1 MIRTNPLS
9 VLRIKKV
16 ADEIRKSYS
25 IPLDTFF
32 PIYDYINELCDNNVL
47 NLQIL
52 EDDDEVF
59 SDGKIAFY
67 NPRDNFIYIK
77 DSVDA
82 ELNEG
87 VYRSNFTLA
96 HELFHYMQVQVL
108 NFKFEE
114 VDEVEP
120 FRDPEWQANEF
131 AAQLLIPE
139 EYVGLD
145 AEELVEKFHV
155 SIEAAL
161 TRKVKKQ
168 NRSKK

>member
-1 MIRTNPLS
+1 MIKTNPLS

-47 NLQIL
+47 NIQIL
-52 EDDDEVF
+52 EDDDEAF

-67 NPRDNFIYIK
+67 NAQENFIYIK

-82 ELNEG
+82 ELNENN
-87 VYRSNFTLA
+87 YRSNFTLA

-114 VDEVEP
+114 VEKTEA
-120 FRDPEWQANEF
+120 FMDPEWQANEF

-139 EYVGLD
+139 EYVNLSP
-145 AEELVEKFHV
+145 EEIVERFHV

-161 TRKVKKQ
+161 TRKLKKQ